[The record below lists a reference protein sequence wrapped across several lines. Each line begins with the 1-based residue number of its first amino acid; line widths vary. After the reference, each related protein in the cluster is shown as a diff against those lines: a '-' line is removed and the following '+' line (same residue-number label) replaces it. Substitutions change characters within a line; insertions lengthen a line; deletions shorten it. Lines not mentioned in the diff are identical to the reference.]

1 MVKKLL
7 WIIPMVL
14 IIGAIAFWIGWML
27 MDAANGGLNKEPK
40 QTSSSTDDD
49 ILKEVV
55 NDPVPESIIVF
66 TSDDVPFRSG
76 HHFIADLHEFY
87 NNTLCWGR
95 LETADYSRQV
105 EKARLIL
112 EVLEHTETEDKNMK
126 RDLDAIKTLAET
138 VTQQDDR
145 RAMRDLHRYFHD
157 LDIYFNGYAYHQT
170 FGITSFRGL

>member
-1 MVKKLL
+1 MKKLL

-14 IIGAIAFWIGWML
+14 IIGAIAGWIGWML
-27 MDAANGGLNKEPK
+27 MDAADSGMNKKTE
-40 QTSSSTDDD
+40 QVSSSTDED
-49 ILKEVV
+49 ISKEVV

-76 HHFIADLHEFY
+76 HHFISDLHEFY

-95 LETADYSRQV
+95 LETADYSRQA
-105 EKARLIL
+105 EKARLII
-112 EVLEHTETEDKNMK
+112 EVIKHTRTEDKYMK
-126 RDLDAIKTLAET
+126 QDLDTIMSLAQR